1 MLTQNNLGVVL
12 IEFDSLKGPIIRKK
26 NPQNYDLSSISSRED
41 FLMWI
46 IRASEFSVR
55 KIDDFTAYAK
65 AISLN
70 DPNFSRKKRQFGLVV
85 ISKLTFDIIE
95 AEMML
100 NSIIEKCKKNSDNK
114 SYFKMLNELLQIIND
129 YKPPEKII
137 AEKIFQTKNEFL
149 DQLNLDQKFTSIIKK
164 EDTKK
169 DIPFLIV
176 SEKLQVFNKVRI
188 NTKEDSF
195 NLIIG
200 KSSTFNN
207 FTSKQQISIS
217 SEKISMEVILQH
229 NTPPGLQTGLE
240 ILIRILDTIQ
250 NLEEIVDRIIVSIEF
265 LDRLLF
271 ENVDIQYYLPFVQY
285 LISMESY
292 TITEFK
298 IEDFEK
304 QFVDFQDTHGDWI
317 NCLIGQNL
325 DGKKLTDFFKL
336 TGIKREGLELLID
349 LLFVKLIAIF

>member
-1 MLTQNNLGVVL
+1 MLTQNKLGVVL

-26 NPQNYDLSSISSRED
+26 NPQNYDLSNISGKED
-41 FLMWI
+41 FLMWV

-65 AISLN
+65 AISLS
-70 DPNFSRKKRQFGLVV
+70 DPNFSRKKRQFGLAV

-95 AEMML
+95 AEKML
-100 NSIIEKCKKNSDNK
+100 NSIIEKCKKYSDNK

-149 DQLNLDQKFTSIIKK
+149 DQLNIDQKFENIIKK
-164 EDTKK
+164 EKIK
-169 DIPFLIV
+169 EDIPFLIV
-176 SEKLQVFNKVRI
+176 SEKLQVFNKVSI
-188 NTKEDSF
+188 KTKEESF
-195 NLIIG
+195 SLIIG

-207 FTSKQQISIS
+207 LSSKQQISIS
-217 SEKISMEVILQH
+217 SEKISLEVILQ
-229 NTPPGLQTGLE
+229 NSTPLGLQTGLE
-240 ILIRILDTIQ
+240 ILIRILNTIM
-250 NLEEIVDRIIVSIEF
+250 NLEEIVDRMIVGIEF
-265 LDRLLF
+265 LDRLLY

-304 QFVDFQDTHGDWI
+304 QFVEFQETHGEWI

-325 DGKKLTDFFKL
+325 DGKKLTEFFKL